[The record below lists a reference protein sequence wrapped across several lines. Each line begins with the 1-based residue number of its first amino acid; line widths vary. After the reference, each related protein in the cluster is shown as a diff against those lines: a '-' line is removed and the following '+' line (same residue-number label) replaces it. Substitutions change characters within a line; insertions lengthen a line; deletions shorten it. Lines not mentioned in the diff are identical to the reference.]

1 MYLMVLEL
9 GCSEIKK
16 LVSVKTMVNLILSG
30 KITKVSRY
38 NETESQFLP
47 FDIFLVIIILVSL
60 LSIFADF
67 EIFREDNMS
76 IKSTTTQT
84 ITV

>member
-30 KITKVSRY
+30 ITKVSRY

-47 FDIFLVIIILVSL
+47 FDIVLVIIILVSL